1 VHFAGGDLTQSS
13 ALEALQHDLDL
24 EIRRG
29 FESGFRLPSE
39 PSGPPPAPPSP
50 QSSPGGQASGASVE
64 LGWSGDDEP
73 LPELVVLT
81 LDQDYDQVFLDNHKA
96 RITHDGSVCVRDAR

>member
-1 VHFAGGDLTQSS
+1 MHFAGGDLTQSS

-29 FESGFRLPSE
+29 FESGFRFPSE
-39 PSGPPPAPPSP
+39 PSAPPPASP

-81 LDQDYDQVFLDNHKA
+81 LDQDYDQVFLDKA
-96 RITHDGSVCVRDAR
+96 RITHDRSVCVRDAR